1 MFIKKRII
9 DLLGSND
16 CRGAFN
22 ACDELTDYCYDLND
36 FNNLK
41 GWEENGV
48 EFELVSSNDA
58 MFLFEDGIITGVSI
72 YCKGA
77 VGIVNTALFETVRGP
92 GSYHTGAL
100 LDGFL

>member
-1 MFIKKRII
+1 MFIKKRIS
-9 DLLGSND
+9 DLLGSNE

-22 ACDELTDYCYDLND
+22 ACDELSDYRYDPND
-36 FNNLK
+36 FKTLK
-41 GWEENGV
+41 GWQDNGV

-58 MFLFEDGIITGVSI
+58 MFLFEDGVITGVSI
-72 YCKGA
+72 YYKGA
-77 VGIVNTALFETVRGP
+77 VGIVNTDLFETVRGP